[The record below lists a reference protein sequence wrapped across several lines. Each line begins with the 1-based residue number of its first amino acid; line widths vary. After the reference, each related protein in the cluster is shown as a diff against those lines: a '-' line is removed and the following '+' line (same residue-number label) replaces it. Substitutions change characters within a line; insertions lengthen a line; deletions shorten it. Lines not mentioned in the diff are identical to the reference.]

1 MNKDTI
7 TPEENRVPQDKLMEQ
22 ILDEANMQA
31 AWKRVRSNKGSAGM
45 DNMTIEEFPE
55 FAQAHLPRIMDQIRE
70 GRYKPAPVKRVWIPK
85 PNGEKRPLGIPTV
98 LDRVIQQAIAQILNP
113 IFDVDFSDSSYGFR
127 YGRQAYSAIEQMSE
141 YSQQGYEWGV
151 ECDLNSFF
159 DNVNHDLLMYQIR
172 LKVRDK
178 FVLKL
183 IGKYLR
189 AGIRLEDGTTEKTG
203 KGVPQ
208 GGPLSPL
215 LANIMLDPL
224 DKKIE
229 ELDMPF
235 VRYADDF
242 LIMTRTKAEAIQ
254 VLAAVREYIEGKLKL
269 LINQDKSGIARLKD
283 CSFLGF
289 NVDGK
294 KVRRSKES
302 AERFKAKI
310 RVILSRSRGVSMRQ
324 RLDEVESYVVGWF
337 HYFKYG
343 LLYKEVREWDSW
355 IRRRVRLCYW
365 KQWKEP
371 SKRRKMLHAR
381 GIRDDRIELASASRR
396 SYWCMSANGVVQNAL
411 TNKWLQEQGLPSLAE
426 LWVTYKYGDQAK
438 D

>member
-7 TPEENRVPQDKLMEQ
+7 PSEENRVPQENLLEQ

-45 DNMTIEEFPE
+45 DNMTIAQFPE
-55 FAQAHLPRIMDQIRE
+55 FAQAHLTRIMDQIRE

-113 IFDVDFSDSSYGFR
+113 IFDVDFSDNSYGFR

-151 ECDLNSFF
+151 ECDLKSFF

-189 AGIRLEDGTTEKTG
+189 AGVRHEDGTTEKTG

-215 LANIMLDPL
+215 LSNIMLDPL

-229 ELDMPF
+229 ELGMPF

-254 VLAAVREYIEGKLKL
+254 VMASVQEYIEGKLKL
-269 LINQDKSGIARLKD
+269 LINQDKSGILRLKD
-283 CSFLGF
+283 CEFLGF
-289 NVDGK
+289 NVDGRK
-294 KVRRSKES
+294 ARRSHK
-302 AERFKAKI
+302 AAQRFEAKI
-310 RVILSRSRGVSMRQ
+310 RMILSRSRGISMRQ
-324 RLDEVESYVVGWF
+324 RLDEVDSYVVGWF

-343 LLYKEVREWDSW
+343 LLYKEVKDWDSW

-365 KQWKEP
+365 KQWKVP
-371 SKRRKMLHAR
+371 KKRRKMLHAL
-381 GIRDDRIELASASRR
+381 GIDDERIKLATASRKG
-396 SYWCMSANGVVQNAL
+396 YWRMSSNSIVQAAL
-411 TNKWLQEQGLPSLAE
+411 TNKWLQEQGVPSLAE
-426 LWVTYKYGDQAK
+426 LWATYKYGQQTKA
-438 D
+438 

>member
-7 TPEENRVPQDKLMEQ
+7 THEENRVPQGNLLEA
-22 ILDEANMQA
+22 ILAESNMQT
-31 AWKRVRSNKGSAGM
+31 AWKRVRSNNGKAGM
-45 DNMTIEEFPE
+45 DNMTIEQFPA

-127 YGRQAYSAIEQMSE
+127 YGRKAYSAIEQISE
-141 YSQQGYEWGV
+141 YSQQGYQWGV
-151 ECDLNSFF
+151 ECDLKSFF
-159 DNVNHDLLMYQIR
+159 DNVNHDLLMYRIG

-178 FVLKL
+178 MVLRL

-189 AGIRLEDGTTEKTG
+189 AGIRHEDGRTEKTG

-215 LANIMLDPL
+215 LSNIMLDPL

-229 ELDMPF
+229 ELGMPF

-242 LIMTRTKAEAIQ
+242 LVMTRTKAEAVQ
-254 VLAAVREYIEGKLKL
+254 VMASVQEYIEGKLKL
-269 LINQDKSGIARLKD
+269 LINQDKSGIHRLKD
-283 CSFLGF
+283 CEFLGF

-294 KVRRSKES
+294 KVRRSDKS
-302 AERFKAKI
+302 AQRFKAKI
-310 RVILSRSRGVSMRQ
+310 RMILSRSRGVSMRQ
-324 RLDEVESYVVGWF
+324 RLDELQSYSVGWF

-343 LLYKEVREWDSW
+343 LLYKEVRDWDSW

-365 KQWKEP
+365 KQWKVP
-371 SKRRKMLHAR
+371 KKRRKILHAL
-381 GIRDDRIELASASRR
+381 GIDDERIKLATASRKG
-396 SYWCMSANGVVQNAL
+396 YWRMSANSIVQVAL
-411 TNKWLQEQGLPSLAE
+411 TNKWLQEQGVPSLAV
-426 LWVTYKYGDQAK
+426 LWATYKYGDQAK
-438 D
+438 G